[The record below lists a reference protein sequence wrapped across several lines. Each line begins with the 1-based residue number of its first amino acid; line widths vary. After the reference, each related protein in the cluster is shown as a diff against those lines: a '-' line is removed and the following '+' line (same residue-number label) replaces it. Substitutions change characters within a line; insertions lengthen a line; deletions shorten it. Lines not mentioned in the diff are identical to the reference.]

1 MIARFAT
8 IVLPRTLDTA
18 TQPWR
23 MRLSAAGILGTV
35 LVVSLAAGYHIAA
48 TRTLQHEAA
57 LAEDI
62 GLPFG
67 EMVAA
72 VELDGQQLAQF
83 AEQPCT
89 NIIDGLTEGGEL
101 APYVSSVFFV
111 KDDRV
116 YCSTALGPVDIP
128 LSVYVPPSHAATQV
142 AMRPGT
148 PRHPQRPAMI
158 VYDRLS
164 GHTGIGFVVPGVY
177 VKDLLVSGTVAGAQS
192 AAVIGSSGNALT
204 NDGEFIESASP
215 RVGRPSYS
223 APDALFSV
231 SVQGVQAWRARDLVA
246 DEGAASLIGLLLG
259 SAVVAGYL
267 TVYTPQRRLVRRVQ
281 RGLARGEFFV
291 VYQPIVDVAT
301 GQWVGAEALVR
312 WQHPQ
317 WGLVMPGQFIG
328 HVENSPVIADLTQF
342 VLKRAL
348 TELGAMGLPKGF
360 SLTVNLAA
368 FHASLRGFPSTWEKS
383 SRPAGPV
390 CRWSS
395 KSPNE
400 ACSRAST
407 MSEIV
412 WPRCEARVPDSPSM
426 TSAPKTATSRCCSGF
441 ISTTSRLT
449 ADSSMVSSATT
460 VRWWKALR
468 FSRDRSGRWWSPR
481 ASRSQHSNASWRRS
495 ACRWHRDS
503 CLRSPVGPRN
513 SHGALRRQPRIDA
526 MPPGSLH
533 MT

>member
-368 FHASLRGFPSTWEKS
+368 FHASLRGFPSDLGEILAA
-383 SRPAGPV
+383 SRTRLQVVFEITERGLL
-390 CRWSS
+390 
-395 KSPNE
+395 
-400 ACSRAST
+400 AS
-407 MSEIV
+407 IDDV
-412 WPRCEARVPDSPSM
+412 
-426 TSAPKTATSRCCSGF
+426 
-441 ISTTSRLT
+441 
-449 ADSSMVSSATT
+449 
-460 VRWWKALR
+460 
-468 FSRDRSGRWWSPR
+468 RDRL
-481 ASRSQHSNASWRRS
+481 ATLRSQGARFAVDDFRTENSNLALLQRFHFDYIKIDRRFVHGVVS
-495 ACRWHRDS
+495 DDRA
-503 CLRSPVGPRN
+503 LVEGIAFLAGQV
-513 SHGALRRQPRIDA
+513 GALVVAEGVEESAQQRILETIGVPLA
-526 MPPGSLH
+526 QGFLFAKPGRAAEFARGFAASAAH
-533 MT
+533 

>member
-1 MIARFAT
+1 
-8 IVLPRTLDTA
+8 
-18 TQPWR
+18 

-83 AEQPCT
+83 AGQPCM
-89 NIIDGLTEGGEL
+89 NIIDGLMEGDEL

-128 LSVYVPPSHAATQV
+128 LSVYVPPSRAATQI

-246 DEGAASLIGLLLG
+246 DEGAASLVGLLLG

-267 TVYTPQRRLVRRVQ
+267 TVYTPQRRLVRRVLL
-281 RGLARGEFFV
+281 GLARGEFFV

-301 GQWVGAEALVR
+301 GRWVGAEALVR

-328 HVENSPVIADLTQF
+328 HVENSPAIADLTQF
-342 VLKRAL
+342 VLKQAL
-348 TELGAMGLPKGF
+348 TELGAMGLPEGF

-368 FHASLRGFPSTWEKS
+368 FHASLRGFPSDLGEILAA
-383 SRPAGPV
+383 SRTRLQVVFEITERGLLAGIDDV
-390 CRWSS
+390 
-395 KSPNE
+395 
-400 ACSRAST
+400 
-407 MSEIV
+407 
-412 WPRCEARVPDSPSM
+412 
-426 TSAPKTATSRCCSGF
+426 
-441 ISTTSRLT
+441 
-449 ADSSMVSSATT
+449 
-460 VRWWKALR
+460 
-468 FSRDRSGRWWSPR
+468 RDRL
-481 ASRSQHSNASWRRS
+481 ATLRSQGVKFAVDDFGTENSNLALLQRFHFDYIKIDRRFVHGVVS
-495 ACRWHRDS
+495 DDRA
-503 CLRSPVGPRN
+503 LVEGMAFLAGQV
-513 SHGALRRQPRIDA
+513 GALVVAEGVEEPAQQRILETIGVPLA
-526 MPPGSLH
+526 QGFLFAKPARAAEFARGFAASAAH
-533 MT
+533 

>member
-368 FHASLRGFPSTWEKS
+368 FHASLRGFPSDLGEILAA
-383 SRPAGPV
+383 SRTRLQVVFEITERGLL
-390 CRWSS
+390 
-395 KSPNE
+395 
-400 ACSRAST
+400 AS
-407 MSEIV
+407 IDDV
-412 WPRCEARVPDSPSM
+412 
-426 TSAPKTATSRCCSGF
+426 
-441 ISTTSRLT
+441 
-449 ADSSMVSSATT
+449 
-460 VRWWKALR
+460 
-468 FSRDRSGRWWSPR
+468 RDRL
-481 ASRSQHSNASWRRS
+481 ATLRSQGARFAVDDFGTENSNLALLQRFHFDYIKIDRRFVHGVVS
-495 ACRWHRDS
+495 DDRA
-503 CLRSPVGPRN
+503 LVEGIAFLAGQV
-513 SHGALRRQPRIDA
+513 GALVVAEGVEESAQQRILETIGVPLA
-526 MPPGSLH
+526 QGFLFAKPGRAAEFARGFAASAAH
-533 MT
+533 

>member
-368 FHASLRGFPSTWEKS
+368 FHASLRGFPSDLGEILAA
-383 SRPAGPV
+383 SRTRLQVVFEITERGLL
-390 CRWSS
+390 
-395 KSPNE
+395 
-400 ACSRAST
+400 AS
-407 MSEIV
+407 IDYV
-412 WPRCEARVPDSPSM
+412 
-426 TSAPKTATSRCCSGF
+426 
-441 ISTTSRLT
+441 
-449 ADSSMVSSATT
+449 
-460 VRWWKALR
+460 
-468 FSRDRSGRWWSPR
+468 RDRL
-481 ASRSQHSNASWRRS
+481 ATLRSQGARFAVDDFGTENSNLALLQRFHFDYIKIDRRFVHGVVS
-495 ACRWHRDS
+495 DDRA
-503 CLRSPVGPRN
+503 LVEGIAFLAGQV
-513 SHGALRRQPRIDA
+513 GALVVAEGVEESAQQRILETIGVPLA
-526 MPPGSLH
+526 QGFLFAKPGRAAEFARGFAASAAH
-533 MT
+533 

>member
-267 TVYTPQRRLVRRVQ
+267 TVYTPQRRLVRRVLL
-281 RGLARGEFFV
+281 GLARGEFFV

-368 FHASLRGFPSTWEKS
+368 FHASLRGFPSDLGEILAA
-383 SRPAGPV
+383 SRTRLQVVFEITERGLL
-390 CRWSS
+390 
-395 KSPNE
+395 
-400 ACSRAST
+400 AS
-407 MSEIV
+407 IDDV
-412 WPRCEARVPDSPSM
+412 
-426 TSAPKTATSRCCSGF
+426 
-441 ISTTSRLT
+441 
-449 ADSSMVSSATT
+449 
-460 VRWWKALR
+460 
-468 FSRDRSGRWWSPR
+468 RDRL
-481 ASRSQHSNASWRRS
+481 ATLRSQGARFAVDDFGTENSNLALLQRFHFDYIKIDRRFVHGVVS
-495 ACRWHRDS
+495 DDRA
-503 CLRSPVGPRN
+503 LVEGIAFLAGQV
-513 SHGALRRQPRIDA
+513 GALVVAEGVEESAQQRILETIGVPLA
-526 MPPGSLH
+526 QGFLFAKPGRAAEFARGFAASAAH
-533 MT
+533 

>member
-368 FHASLRGFPSTWEKS
+368 FHASLRGFPSDLGEILAA
-383 SRPAGPV
+383 SRTRLQVVFEITERGLLAGIDDV
-390 CRWSS
+390 
-395 KSPNE
+395 
-400 ACSRAST
+400 
-407 MSEIV
+407 
-412 WPRCEARVPDSPSM
+412 
-426 TSAPKTATSRCCSGF
+426 
-441 ISTTSRLT
+441 
-449 ADSSMVSSATT
+449 
-460 VRWWKALR
+460 
-468 FSRDRSGRWWSPR
+468 RDRL
-481 ASRSQHSNASWRRS
+481 ATLRSQGVKFAVDDFGTENSNLALLQRFHFDYIKIDRRFVHGVVS
-495 ACRWHRDS
+495 DDRA
-503 CLRSPVGPRN
+503 LVEGMAFLAGQV
-513 SHGALRRQPRIDA
+513 GALVVAEGVEEPAQQRILETIGVPLA
-526 MPPGSLH
+526 QGFLFAKPARAAEFARGFAASAAH
-533 MT
+533 

>member
-8 IVLPRTLDTA
+8 IVLPRVLDTA

-83 AEQPCT
+83 AGQPCM
-89 NIIDGLTEGGEL
+89 NIIDGLMEGDEL

-128 LSVYVPPSHAATQV
+128 LSVYVPPSRAATQI

-246 DEGAASLIGLLLG
+246 DEGAASLVGLLLG

-267 TVYTPQRRLVRRVQ
+267 TVYTPQRRLVRRVLL
-281 RGLARGEFFV
+281 GLARGEFFV

-301 GQWVGAEALVR
+301 GRWVGAEALVR

-328 HVENSPVIADLTQF
+328 HVENSPAIADLTQF
-342 VLKRAL
+342 VLKQAL
-348 TELGAMGLPKGF
+348 TELGAMGLPEGF

-368 FHASLRGFPSTWEKS
+368 FHASLRGFPSDLGEILAA
-383 SRPAGPV
+383 SRTRLQVVFEITERGLLAGIDDV
-390 CRWSS
+390 
-395 KSPNE
+395 
-400 ACSRAST
+400 
-407 MSEIV
+407 
-412 WPRCEARVPDSPSM
+412 
-426 TSAPKTATSRCCSGF
+426 
-441 ISTTSRLT
+441 
-449 ADSSMVSSATT
+449 
-460 VRWWKALR
+460 
-468 FSRDRSGRWWSPR
+468 RDRL
-481 ASRSQHSNASWRRS
+481 ATLRSQGVKFAVDDFGTENSNLALLQRFHFDYIKIDRRFVHGVVS
-495 ACRWHRDS
+495 DDRA
-503 CLRSPVGPRN
+503 LVEGMAFLAGQV
-513 SHGALRRQPRIDA
+513 GALVVAEGVEEPAQQRILETIGVPLA
-526 MPPGSLH
+526 QGFLFAKPARAAEFARGFAASAAH
-533 MT
+533 

>member
-368 FHASLRGFPSTWEKS
+368 FHASLRGFPSDLGEILAA
-383 SRPAGPV
+383 SRTRLQVVFEITERGLL
-390 CRWSS
+390 
-395 KSPNE
+395 
-400 ACSRAST
+400 AS
-407 MSEIV
+407 IDYV
-412 WPRCEARVPDSPSM
+412 CEARVSNSPSM

-449 ADSSMVSSATT
+449 ADSSMVSSTTT

-495 ACRWHRDS
+495 ACHWHRDS